1 MRTTTGRRHAEAM
14 DTTSD
19 LRRLVL
25 GLTIG
30 SFSIA
35 ALIGVI
41 ALLGGGDFGET
52 QGRVLGTTI
61 TVGIA
66 CVAVLCC
73 LATGGT
79 PYSRLGVVGGFAVL
93 WPTAQSLMLVW
104 GFDPDWNDDTFFK
117 AYGLGLVIAF
127 TLAQACLLLATAGSV
142 TRVRT
147 LLYGT
152 LAVAAAL
159 CVIGCVEILAE
170 DGSWWRVMGVLGIL
184 DVLGTV
190 VTVAMAKFGRD
201 RGPAVQAPAG
211 DRILI
216 PADVA
221 EVLRARADAEGRS
234 VQDVLR
240 DAVLGTDRDGAR

>member
-1 MRTTTGRRHAEAM
+1 M

-35 ALIGVI
+35 ALLGVI
-41 ALLGGGDFGET
+41 ALLGGGEFGET

-61 TVGIA
+61 TIGVA

-79 PYSRLGVVGGFAVL
+79 AYSRLGVLGGFAVV

-104 GFDPDWNDDTFFK
+104 GFEPDWDDATFFK
-117 AYGLGLVIAF
+117 IYGLGLVIAF
-127 TLAQACLLLATAGSV
+127 TLAQSCLLLATAGSV
-142 TRVRT
+142 ARVRI

-152 LAVAAAL
+152 LTVAAAL
-159 CVIGCVEILAE
+159 CVVGCVEILAE

-201 RGPAVQAPAG
+201 RAPAG
-211 DRILI
+211 RAPVGDAILI
-216 PADVA
+216 PVDVA
-221 EVLRARADAEGRS
+221 DALRARAESEGRS
-234 VQDVLR
+234 VEDVLR
-240 DAVLGTDRDGAR
+240 DAVLGSDRGHAR

>member
-1 MRTTTGRRHAEAM
+1 M

-41 ALLGGGDFGET
+41 ALLGGGEFGDT
-52 QGRVLGTTI
+52 QGRVLLTTL

-66 CVAVLCC
+66 CVAMLCC
-73 LATGGT
+73 LATDGT
-79 PYSRLGVVGGFAVL
+79 PYRTLGVVGGVAVL
-93 WPTAQSLMLVW
+93 WPTVQSLVLVW
-104 GFDPDWNDDTFFK
+104 AEDFDWLDSEGFFQV
-117 AYGLGLVIAF
+117 YGLGLVIAF
-127 TLAQACLLLATAGSV
+127 SLAQACLLLATAGPV
-142 TRVRT
+142 ERVRFLLRATLSVAT
-147 LLYGT
+147 LL
-152 LAVAAAL
+152 AVVV
-159 CVIGCVEILAE
+159 CIEILAQ

-201 RGPAVQAPAG
+201 RGPALERTGP
-211 DRILI
+211 DTILI
-216 PADVA
+216 PSEVADA
-221 EVLRARADAEGRS
+221 LRARAAREGRS
-234 VQDVLR
+234 VEDVLR
-240 DAVLGTDRDGAR
+240 DAVLGSERPS